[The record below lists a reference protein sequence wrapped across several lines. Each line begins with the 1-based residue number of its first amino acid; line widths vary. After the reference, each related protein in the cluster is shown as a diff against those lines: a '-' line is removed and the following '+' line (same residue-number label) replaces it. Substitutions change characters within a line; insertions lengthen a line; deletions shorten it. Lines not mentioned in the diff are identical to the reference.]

1 MGGREGDGWT
11 ERGGEEEGGKE
22 KGERRRERER
32 TKRKEV
38 RGGGKKRER
47 VGVEEKWKG
56 QGDLYVHISE
66 IKMYLPLNS

>member
-11 ERGGEEEGGKE
+11 ERGGEEGEGEDEEKGGEGRGKE
-22 KGERRRERER
+22 EGERGG
-32 TKRKEV
+32 
-38 RGGGKKRER
+38 RGK
-47 VGVEEKWKG
+47 VEG